1 MEPTFA
7 ASTSETVTAELQAQL
22 DAAVAAIP
30 ILHATNPSDN
40 EVFQSKEA
48 AFTHLQDWAFS
59 DSFAIVKESSKSK
72 QGQVVRQY
80 PECVHHKKAT
90 KNSQKLEEAYFKRHQ
105 TKTQASGC
113 SFSLVLQYHEE
124 QRHWIVR
131 PKNFCHNHAPS
142 PDPFQ
147 YH

>member
-1 MEPTFA
+1 M
-7 ASTSETVTAELQAQL
+7 SETVTAELQAQL

-30 ILHATNPSDN
+30 HLHATNPGHD

-48 AFTHLQDWAFS
+48 AFMRLQDWAFING
-59 DSFAIVKESSKSK
+59 FAIVKESSKSR

-80 PECVHHKKAT
+80 LECVHYKKTT
-90 KNSQKLEEAYFKRHQ
+90 KNSRKLGEVDRKRHQ

-113 SFSLVLQYHEE
+113 LFSLVVQYYDE
-124 QRHWIVR
+124 QGCWTVR
-131 PKNFCHNHAPS
+131 LKNLHHNCAPS

-147 YH
+147 YHQH